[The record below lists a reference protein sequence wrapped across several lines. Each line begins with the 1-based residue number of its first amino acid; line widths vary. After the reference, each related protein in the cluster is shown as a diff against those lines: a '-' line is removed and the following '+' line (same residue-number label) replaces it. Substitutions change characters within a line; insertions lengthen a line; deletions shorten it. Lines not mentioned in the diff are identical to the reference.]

1 MTSDDLREVLWG
13 DGEKRART
21 VIVLLFL
28 IACIGYLV
36 AVRALDIETE
46 VIRDR
51 YVNAETIFSGVFP
64 VTEYPPLILVFI
76 AIPRLFG
83 STPWGYETAYVA
95 QMFVFMVIG
104 LLVSSRIA
112 GTVGFDRRKAM
123 IAYAI
128 LTLLMLEFVL
138 DRYDMIVMVFTLAS
152 VMMFLERRYDWAFVL
167 LAAGTLLK
175 VYPAMFLPI
184 YMICMIL
191 EGRVGQAMRGFVL
204 FVLTGLIVVGICL
217 VLEPG
222 AITGFLGYNGNRPLQ
237 IESVAASLI
246 YPLSMLGL
254 IDTWIQPST
263 APGSFLSDNLIG
275 PVPDAVAEILLPLLV
290 VLVAA
295 VWFLYIGVCHRRNG
309 GSIRLMCLAALACL
323 LMFLVVNKVFSAQ
336 YVIWLI
342 GPALCVMFLCEEAFA
357 KRMFLMIMVMFVL
370 TQLNFAYNVGYLG
383 GGAGIND
390 PGMILI
396 LVRNIVVVAMLW
408 LTVREMVLPQ
418 QDDGSDAPS
427 DGCDCVE

>member
-1 MTSDDLREVLWG
+1 MTFDGLREVLWG

-28 IACIGYLV
+28 IACMGYLV

-95 QMFVFMVIG
+95 QMFVFMVVG
-104 LLVSSRIA
+104 LLISSRIA

-184 YMICMIL
+184 YMICMIR
-191 EGRVGQAMRGFVL
+191 EGRVGQAMRGFVV

-275 PVPDAVAEILLPLLV
+275 SVPDAVAEVLLPLLV

-295 VWFLYIGVCHRRNG
+295 VWFLYIGVCRRSSG
-309 GSIRLMCLAALACL
+309 GAVRPMCLAVMACL

-342 GPALCVMFLCEEAFA
+342 GPVLCVMFLSDEALA
-357 KRMFLMIMVMFVL
+357 KRMFLMVLAMFVL
-370 TQLNFAYNVGYLG
+370 TQLNFAYNIGYLG
-383 GGAGIND
+383 GGTGIND
-390 PGMILI
+390 LGMILI

-418 QDDGSDAPS
+418 QDDESGAIS
-427 DGCDCVE
+427 DGCRHC

>member
-1 MTSDDLREVLWG
+1 MTFDGLREVLWG

-28 IACIGYLV
+28 IACVGYLV

-95 QMFVFMVIG
+95 QMFVFMVVG
-104 LLVSSRIA
+104 LLISSRIA

-184 YMICMIL
+184 YMICMIR
-191 EGRVGQAMRGFVL
+191 EGRVGQAMRGFVV

-217 VLEPG
+217 ILEPG

-246 YPLSMLGL
+246 YPLSMLGI

-275 PVPDAVAEILLPLLV
+275 SVPDAVAEVLLPLLV

-295 VWFLYIGVCHRRNG
+295 VWFLYIGVCRRRSG
-309 GSIRLMCLAALACL
+309 GSVRPMCLAVMACL

-342 GPALCVMFLCEEAFA
+342 GPVLCVMFLSDEAFA
-357 KRMFLMIMVMFVL
+357 KRMFLIVLAMFVL
-370 TQLNFAYNVGYLG
+370 TQLNFAYNIGYLG
-383 GGAGIND
+383 GGTGIND
-390 PGMILI
+390 LGMILI

-418 QDDGSDAPS
+418 QDDGSDALS
-427 DGCDCVE
+427 DGCRHC

>member
-1 MTSDDLREVLWG
+1 MTFDGLREVLWG

-28 IACIGYLV
+28 IACVGYLV

-95 QMFVFMVIG
+95 QMFVFMVVG
-104 LLVSSRIA
+104 LLISSRIA

-184 YMICMIL
+184 YMICMIR
-191 EGRVGQAMRGFVL
+191 EGRVGQAMRGFVV

-217 VLEPG
+217 ILEPG

-246 YPLSMLGL
+246 YPLSMLGI

-275 PVPDAVAEILLPLLV
+275 SVPDAVAEVLLPLLV

-295 VWFLYIGVCHRRNG
+295 VWFLYIGVCRRRSG
-309 GSIRLMCLAALACL
+309 GSVRPMCLAVMACL

-342 GPALCVMFLCEEAFA
+342 GPVLCVMFLSDEAFA
-357 KRMFLMIMVMFVL
+357 KRMFLMVLAMFVL
-370 TQLNFAYNVGYLG
+370 TQLNFAYNIGYLG
-383 GGAGIND
+383 GGTGIND
-390 PGMILI
+390 LGMILI

-418 QDDGSDAPS
+418 QDDGSDALS
-427 DGCDCVE
+427 DGCRHC